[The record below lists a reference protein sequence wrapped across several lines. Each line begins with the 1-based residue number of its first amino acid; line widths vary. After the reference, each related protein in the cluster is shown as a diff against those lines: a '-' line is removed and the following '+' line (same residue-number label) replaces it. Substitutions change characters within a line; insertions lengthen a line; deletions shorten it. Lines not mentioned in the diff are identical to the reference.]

1 MWSFS
6 WLVSFSLTQSPVQSF
21 ALNEWV
27 IPDALG
33 RSALPGGFLTLKGKS
48 QGVPRGIRIGGS
60 GVGRGGAVV
69 LWLAGRAAAHQW
81 SGCAHGTW
89 EQWPCGEERAGKELA
104 QQTAP
109 HQETPARGP
118 DHTRPLPRRLCS

>member
-1 MWSFS
+1 M
-6 WLVSFSLTQSPVQSF
+6 
-21 ALNEWV
+21 
-27 IPDALG
+27 
-33 RSALPGGFLTLKGKS
+33 
-48 QGVPRGIRIGGS
+48 
-60 GVGRGGAVV
+60 V
-69 LWLAGRAAAHQW
+69 LWLAGRAGAHQW

-118 DHTRPLPRRLCS
+118 RPHTPSASGVCVPDGDGRVQGVRTMHLSFTHAGRCGEEQSNF

>member
-1 MWSFS
+1 M
-6 WLVSFSLTQSPVQSF
+6 
-21 ALNEWV
+21 
-27 IPDALG
+27 
-33 RSALPGGFLTLKGKS
+33 
-48 QGVPRGIRIGGS
+48 
-60 GVGRGGAVV
+60 V

-118 DHTRPLPRRLCS
+118 RPHTPCASGVCVPDGDGVCRGSGWSGQVGPHNAPVVHSRWAVWGGAV